1 MPQTFFSPYCYV
13 TPLMVF
19 AIAFGGCGED
29 TSSHNEYAQLV
40 AKLGGELHAHVEL
53 GGTQISDDEL
63 AALELPETVRSIS
76 LRDSAI
82 TDLGA
87 AELKRGLNL
96 ERVDLTNTQITDT
109 AMEDLKQMPRLWV
122 VDVAAPNVSPEA
134 FGEIRFFVDR
144 RSSSIKRRCS
154 FAALPRL
161 PVPAET
167 APIGPPEATPAKIQV
182 RQSGYAKEIESLDGE
197 LQLHLDFSHAAITD
211 DDLIALPFP
220 DSVRS
225 ISLRGTGISNRGVRE
240 FQRAK
245 NLERVDLRGTPA
257 TDKATNTLKRLP
269 RLWEAN
275 VGSTKM
281 TAKGQRQLARVLSRK
296 RAAVEYDVSRA
307 VDPATTL
314 PQLPGNMGFR

>member
-1 MPQTFFSPYCYV
+1 MPQTFCGPYCCV
-13 TPLMVF
+13 TPLMVL
-19 AIAFGGCGED
+19 AIAVGGCGEN
-29 TSSHNEYAQLV
+29 TSSHNNYAQLV

-53 GGTQISDDEL
+53 GGTQISNDEL
-63 AALELPETVRSIS
+63 ARLELPDTVRSIS

-96 ERVDLTNTQITDT
+96 ERIDLTNTQITD
-109 AMEDLKQMPRLWV
+109 AALEDLKQMPRLWV

-144 RSSSIKRRCS
+144 RSSSIKHRCS
-154 FAALPRL
+154 FTTLPRL
-161 PVPAET
+161 PLPAET
-167 APIGPPEATPAKIQV
+167 APIGPPEAAPVKIQV
-182 RQSGYAKEIESLDGE
+182 RLSGYAKEIESLDGE
-197 LQLHLDFSHAAITD
+197 LQIHLDFSDAQITD
-211 DDLIALPFP
+211 DELASLSFT

-225 ISLRGTGISNRGVRE
+225 ISLRGTGISDRGVKE
-240 FQRAK
+240 LERAR
-245 NLERVDLRGTPA
+245 NLERVDLRGTQA
-257 TDKATNTLKRLP
+257 TDKVAETLKGLP

-281 TAKGQRQLARVLSRK
+281 TAKGQRQLAGVLSRK

-307 VDPATTL
+307 VDPATTMPKSL
-314 PQLPGNMGFR
+314 RTSR

>member
-1 MPQTFFSPYCYV
+1 MLKVFSSYRAAC
-13 TPLMVF
+13 LLAMVVCS
-19 AIAFGGCGED
+19 GGCGGD
-29 TSSHNEYAQLV
+29 ASSNHTAYAQLV
-40 AKLGGELHAHVEL
+40 ARLGGELHAHVEL

-63 AALELPETVRSIS
+63 TALKLPDTVRSIS

-96 ERVDLTNTQITDT
+96 ERVDLTNTQITDA
-109 AMEDLKQMPRLWV
+109 AMEDLKQLPRLWV
-122 VDVAAPNVSPEA
+122 VDVAAPNVSPQA

-144 RSSSIKRRCS
+144 RSSSIKHRCS

-161 PVPAET
+161 PIPAET
-167 APIGPPEATPAKIQV
+167 APIGPPEATPAQAEV
-182 RQSGYAKEIESLDGE
+182 RLSGYAKEIESLDGE
-197 LQLHLDFSHAAITD
+197 LQIHLDFNDAQLTD
-211 DDLIALPFP
+211 DELASLPFT

-225 ISLRGTGISNRGVRE
+225 ISLRGTGISDRGVRE
-240 FQRAK
+240 LQRAR
-245 NLERVDLRGTPA
+245 NLERVDLRATQA
-257 TDKATNTLKRLP
+257 TDKAAETLKRLP

-296 RAAVEYDVSRA
+296 RAAVE
-307 VDPATTL
+307 
-314 PQLPGNMGFR
+314 

>member
-1 MPQTFFSPYCYV
+1 MPKVFSSYRAAC
-13 TPLMVF
+13 LLAMVVCS
-19 AIAFGGCGED
+19 GGCGGD
-29 TSSHNEYAQLV
+29 ASSNHTVYAQLV
-40 AKLGGELHAHVEL
+40 TKLGGELHAHVEL

-63 AALELPETVRSIS
+63 ARLELPDTVRSIS

-96 ERVDLTNTQITDT
+96 ERVDLTNTQITD
-109 AMEDLKQMPRLWV
+109 AALEDLKQMPRLWV

-134 FGEIRFFVDR
+134 FGKIRFFVDR

-167 APIGPPEATPAKIQV
+167 APPIGPPEATPAKNQV

-197 LQLHLDFSHAAITD
+197 LQLHLDFSHSAITD

-257 TDKATNTLKRLP
+257 TDKATETLKRLP

-307 VDPATTL
+307 VGPATTL